1 MTLQLTLRTKAY
13 PEAKML
19 VIWCL
24 GILSMSYIAYQSP
37 DENPKG
43 IIDYEL
49 CSDND
54 QGCLSIGGLYL
65 GSQFLGYLVPH
76 CDEDVILGRQ
86 LCLLYRHEGEAAD
99 HAMVAAPRDLI
110 PPARPYKCKPL

>member
-1 MTLQLTLRTKAY
+1 
-13 PEAKML
+13 
-19 VIWCL
+19 
-24 GILSMSYIAYQSP
+24 MSHIDFQSP

-54 QGCLSIGGLYL
+54 QGSLSKGGLYL

-76 CDEDVILGRQ
+76 CDEDVALHR
-86 LCLLYRHEGEAAD
+86 
-99 HAMVAAPRDLI
+99 
-110 PPARPYKCKPL
+110 

>member
-1 MTLQLTLRTKAY
+1 
-13 PEAKML
+13 
-19 VIWCL
+19 
-24 GILSMSYIAYQSP
+24 MSHIAFQSP

-49 CSDND
+49 CFDND

-110 PPARPYKCKPL
+110 PPARPYRCKPL